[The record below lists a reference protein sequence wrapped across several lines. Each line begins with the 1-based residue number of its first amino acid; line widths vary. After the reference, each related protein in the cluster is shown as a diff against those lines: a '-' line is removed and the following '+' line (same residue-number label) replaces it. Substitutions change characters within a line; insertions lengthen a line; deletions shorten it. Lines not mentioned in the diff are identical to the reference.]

1 MKETQNEANTMG
13 QEREEMIDTLMLL
26 ASKQLVI
33 LHRSMRLLQGRIVH
47 LRYSSSLYVTRL

>member
-33 LHRSMRLLQGRIVH
+33 LHLSMRLL
-47 LRYSSSLYVTRL
+47 

>member
-1 MKETQNEANTMG
+1 MKETQNEANTMD

-33 LHRSMRLLQGRIVH
+33 LHRSMRLL
-47 LRYSSSLYVTRL
+47 